1 MEEEDLK
8 AMNDERKKYKF
19 VSKELDLE
27 NKETREGV
35 YSF

>member
-27 NKETREGV
+27 NTETREGV